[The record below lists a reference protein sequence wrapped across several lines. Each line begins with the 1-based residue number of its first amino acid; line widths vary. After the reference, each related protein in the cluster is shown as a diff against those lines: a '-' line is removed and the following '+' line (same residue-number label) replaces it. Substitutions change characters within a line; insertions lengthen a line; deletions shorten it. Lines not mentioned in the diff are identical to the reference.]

1 MEETDFFS
9 FSEEDKTEC
18 YRLDNLYIQSKSHL
32 LKNKGVKTG
41 IAKEF
46 FRSSKNPKLR
56 VSSYFHSSFLYPLRG
71 ALTLRCGANFLTLRL
86 LFNP

>member
-41 IAKEF
+41 IAHAF
-46 FRSSKNPKLR
+46 LNQGKNPKLQ
-56 VSSYFHSSFLYPLRG
+56 VSLYFHSSFSVIFSP
-71 ALTLRCGANFLTLRL
+71 CGEL
-86 LFNP
+86 